1 MTTRPP
7 PHPPPQA
14 WLGVAVTTSNA
25 AARTDTVADRAIL
38 LTASLRPPDDSTDTG
53 GSPGTDGRPG
63 TRVGRESRQRAG
75 APRPRVA
82 RGSAREHGS
91 GARLFSRPAPSRRAL
106 PSDRAWGVVPCK

>member
-7 PHPPPQA
+7 PHPPPQE

-53 GSPGTDGRPG
+53 GSPGT
-63 TRVGRESRQRAG
+63 RVGRESRQRAG

-82 RGSAREHGS
+82 RGSAREQ
-91 GARLFSRPAPSRRAL
+91 ARKHIPTRRARR
-106 PSDRAWGVVPCK
+106 PGASQRPNVPIELDVP